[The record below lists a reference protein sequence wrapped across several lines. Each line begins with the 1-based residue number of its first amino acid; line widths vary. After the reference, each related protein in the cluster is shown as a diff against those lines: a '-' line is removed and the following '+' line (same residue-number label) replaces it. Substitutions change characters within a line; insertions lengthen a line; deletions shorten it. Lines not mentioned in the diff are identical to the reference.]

1 MTPQLTPDQ
10 QARKTEFDR
19 LFPLLAGRN
28 NTERLRT
35 LCLVAD
41 VKPGTVRQWR
51 MEQPHRVPSAQVI
64 KLMRYATGQTA

>member
-1 MTPQLTPDQ
+1 MTEDQ
-10 QARKTEFDR
+10 QARKAEFDQ
-19 LFPLLAGRN
+19 LFDKLPGRN

-51 MEQPHRVPSAQVI
+51 MEQPHRVPSPQVI
-64 KLMRYATGQTA
+64 KLMRLFLGA